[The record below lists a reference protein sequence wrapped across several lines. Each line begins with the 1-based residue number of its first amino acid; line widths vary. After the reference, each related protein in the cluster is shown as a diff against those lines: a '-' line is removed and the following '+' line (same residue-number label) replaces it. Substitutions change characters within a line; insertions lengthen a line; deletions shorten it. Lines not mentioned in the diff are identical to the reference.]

1 MPQLRPTSMSQS
13 RVSTYQGRL
22 YLNENQSAFLD
33 GYARHY
39 NHVERCLYADM
50 RRHGKPAASFKNE
63 YLIRHSI
70 TARQFNAIARNLEGK
85 ITSVKELL
93 PLQKDEVEARIAKAK
108 KVVAKKKTPF
118 VAHQKKRRLHILETR
133 LFRIEQ
139 QIESGNPSIC
149 FGSRRLFR
157 AQFELD
163 KNGYAHHDDWKR
175 DWELKR
181 ASQFYVLGS
190 KDEAAGCQGCTISAN
205 LDGSFNL
212 RIRSLS
218 KEAGYV
224 SIDNIRIPYG
234 QDVIR
239 QAMRNPQALSYR
251 FLCDGKGWRVFI
263 TTSMPEIKT
272 RSIQSVGAI
281 GVDIN
286 ADCLAISETDRFGNL
301 VGTEV
306 IPLVTYGKD
315 SNQAKALIGE
325 AVKRITEKAS
335 SASKP
340 IVIEKLDFSKKK
352 AAMEKEDPRYARML
366 SCLSYSAIT
375 EGVKSRAYRHGIE
388 VVEVNP
394 AYSSIIGLV
403 TYAQKKGISVHQAAS
418 LVIARRGCGLRE
430 RSIKGE
436 ATTPTPKGDHVTF
449 ALPARNVSKHVW
461 SFWSDVKKIHIAVLA
476 AHFRPP
482 QGEPLARRSKSK
494 CPIFTVR
501 PRNANRQQH
510 CSAGVM
516 GDIPW

>member
-1 MPQLRPTSMSQS
+1 MSQS
-13 RVSTYQGRL
+13 RIATYQGRL
-22 YLNENQSAFLD
+22 VLDEIQASFLD

-50 RRHGKPAASFKNE
+50 RRYGKLAASFKNE

-85 ITSVKELL
+85 IASIRELL
-93 PLQKDEVEARIAKAK
+93 PLQKDEVESRIARAR
-108 KVVAKKKTPF
+108 KVITKSRSPF
-118 VAHQKKRRLHILETR
+118 VVHQKKRRLHILESR
-133 LFRIEQ
+133 LARTED
-139 QIESGNPSIC
+139 QITSGNPSIC

-157 AQFELD
+157 SQFELA

-175 DWELKR
+175 DWEAKR

-190 KDEAAGCQGCTISAN
+190 KDETSGCQGCTISAN

-212 RIRSLS
+212 RLRSLS
-218 KEAGYV
+218 KEAQYV
-224 SIDNIRIPYG
+224 ELRNIRVPYG
-234 QDVIR
+234 QDTIR
-239 QAMRNPQALSYR
+239 EAMRNPQAISYR
-251 FLCDGKGWRVFI
+251 FLRDDKGWRAFI
-263 TTSMPEIKT
+263 TTSLPEIKT
-272 RSIQSVGAI
+272 RSIRTAGAI

-286 ADCLAISETDRFGNL
+286 TDCLGVSETDRFGNL

-315 SNQAKALIGE
+315 TDQTKALIRDV
-325 AVKRITEKAS
+325 VKRIVDLAALS
-335 SASKP
+335 SKP
-340 IVIEKLDFSKKK
+340 VVIEKLDFSKKK
-352 AAMEKEDPRYARML
+352 ATVEKGNPRHTRML
-366 SCLSYSAIT
+366 SSLSYSAIT
-375 EGVKSRAYRHGIE
+375 EGIKSRAYRNGIE

-430 RSIKGE
+430 RPVKGE
-436 ATTPTPKGDHVTF
+436 VSVPTPKGDHVTF
-449 ALPARNVSKHVW
+449 ALPVRNVSKHVW
-461 SFWSDVKKIHIAVLA
+461 SFWSDVKKIHTAVLA

-482 QGEPLARRSKSK
+482 QGEPLTRRSKSK

-510 CSAGVM
+510 CLAGVM